1 MFPNVIPKGN
11 PCYRE
16 YGNDPEKGRSTK
28 YNVPNSTMPYKDL
41 VALKDK
47 LDLMTKMVWEDEPSP
62 KQIVSGEPLRWN
74 NLQRLYSETHLS
86 PECET
91 FWRDLLTKS
100 AIEQEEEVP
109 VFPDMKEEDFWDR
122 KKHERKSLGSRSILD
137 ENPRKRL
144 VSTPTMSTYESAYKE
159 HVNLTQNIA
168 DTRRKMLLGFT
179 DFHTLMGDPVPS
191 NINMQMALDFFYKQM
206 EQFPERSQKV
216 LNNRKWAL
224 NDFNNFCLR
233 KGVMT
238 SKPFK
243 EIDMPQIGKG
253 KKEWR
258 PYSDPDLNKIFDID
272 WQPQERLLISMALAT
287 GCRLGELALLTWDR
301 IKAEGN
307 HFHYITLLD
316 DPDIP
321 VEAVTKNEGSK
332 RVIPLHPSLINLLP
346 TRTTGRVFDYTIDGD
361 GRASTSAGRAINP
374 IISEVIKD
382 KRKSFH
388 SFRSTFKI
396 KLENSSGI
404 TEALSNVITGHTKG
418 DNSTGSAD
426 TYRGMTA
433 QDRFDA
439 IIKMDLPWLE

>member
-1 MFPNVIPKGN
+1 
-11 PCYRE
+11 
-16 YGNDPEKGRSTK
+16 
-28 YNVPNSTMPYKDL
+28 
-41 VALKDK
+41 
-47 LDLMTKMVWEDEPSP
+47 
-62 KQIVSGEPLRWN
+62 
-74 NLQRLYSETHLS
+74 
-86 PECET
+86 
-91 FWRDLLTKS
+91 
-100 AIEQEEEVP
+100 
-109 VFPDMKEEDFWDR
+109 
-122 KKHERKSLGSRSILD
+122 
-137 ENPRKRL
+137 
-144 VSTPTMSTYESAYKE
+144 
-159 HVNLTQNIA
+159 
-168 DTRRKMLLGFT
+168 
-179 DFHTLMGDPVPS
+179 
-191 NINMQMALDFFYKQM
+191 
-206 EQFPERSQKV
+206 
-216 LNNRKWAL
+216 
-224 NDFNNFCLR
+224 
-233 KGVMT
+233 MT

-258 PYSDPDLNKIFDID
+258 PYSDSDLNKIFDLD

-287 GCRLGELALLTWDR
+287 GCRLGELVLLTWDR
-301 IKAEGN
+301 IKTEGN

-332 RVIPLHPSLINLLP
+332 RVIPLHPSLIDLLP
-346 TRTTGRVFDYTIDGD
+346 TRTTDRVFDYTIDGD

-418 DNSTGSAD
+418 DNTTGSAD